1 MNAGAALAFPPVRAT
16 WLPATG
22 EVPATGIRWREA
34 GDEDLPFFRQL
45 YADTRAAELA
55 AVAWPEVLRE
65 QFLDS
70 QFALQHRHYTGH
82 YQPAHYLLIAD
93 SQGAVGR
100 LYLHHDGR
108 VATIIDI
115 ALLDRARGRGIG
127 SALLQRVQA
136 QARDDGLDAV
146 VLHVQKG
153 NSAALRLYQRLG
165 FKLETDTG
173 SHLLMRCAVPV
184 PVPS

>member
-1 MNAGAALAFPPVRAT
+1 MSTLAALAFPTVRAS

-22 EVPATGIRWREA
+22 EAPATGTCWREA

-55 AVAWPEVLRE
+55 AVPWPDALRQ

-70 QFALQHRHYTGH
+70 QFALQHQHYTSH

-93 SQGAVGR
+93 NGGAVGR
-100 LYLHHDGR
+100 LYVHHDGR

-127 SALLQRVQA
+127 SALLRHVQGKA
-136 QARDDGLDAV
+136 LDEGLQAV

-153 NSAALRLYQRLG
+153 NDAALRLYQRLG
-165 FKLETDTG
+165 FQTESDTG
-173 SHLLMRCAVPV
+173 SHLLMRCPLPV
-184 PVPS
+184 LS